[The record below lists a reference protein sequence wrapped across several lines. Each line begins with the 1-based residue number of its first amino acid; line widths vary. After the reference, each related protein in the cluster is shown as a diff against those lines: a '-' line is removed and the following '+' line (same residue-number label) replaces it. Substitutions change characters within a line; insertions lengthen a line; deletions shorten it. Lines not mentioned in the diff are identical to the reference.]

1 MTTTPY
7 DARRS
12 IRIREASEK
21 AYHLAHII
29 KDYPNHRKDGSQFG
43 ASQLDRIEKVL
54 AETTEMVIEMAN
66 AEHKQLLDQPGVEP
80 VREAEARG
88 VVLGF
93 DGALQTDYSSRIVA
107 DLTPKVLTLT
117 DADGRVMEQ
126 TIPPSLLE
134 RIAAR
139 EECD

>member
-1 MTTTPY
+1 M
-7 DARRS
+7 
-12 IRIREASEK
+12 RIREASEK

-54 AETTEMVIEMAN
+54 TETTAIVIEMAN
-66 AEHKQLLDQPGVEP
+66 SEHKQLLEQSSWEAADKERVVIGFNDARLDSP
-80 VREAEARG
+80 VSINVAETG
-88 VVLGF
+88 PEV
-93 DGALQTDYSSRIVA
+93 I
-107 DLTPKVLTLT
+107 TLSDT
-117 DADGRVMEQ
+117 DGRVMEQ
-126 TIPPSLLE
+126 TIPQSLLD

>member
-1 MTTTPY
+1 MMTTPY

-12 IRIREASEK
+12 MRIREASEK

-29 KDYPNHRKDGSQFG
+29 KDYPNHRKDGAQFG

-54 AETTEMVIEMAN
+54 TETTALVIEMAN
-66 AEHKQLLDQPGVEP
+66 SEHKQLLDQANDEADWASILDSPGVAVGFKSASDPAE
-80 VREAEARG
+80 VRA
-88 VVLGF
+88 
-93 DGALQTDYSSRIVA
+93 
-107 DLTPKVLTLT
+107 
-117 DADGRVMEQ
+117 MEQ
-126 TIPPSLLE
+126 TIPQSLLE

>member
-12 IRIREASEK
+12 MRIREASER

-43 ASQLDRIEKVL
+43 ASQLDRIEKIL
-54 AETTEMVIEMAN
+54 AVTTAMVTEMVD
-66 AEHKQLLDQPGVEP
+66 AEHDQLLEQMNWEKRDEELGVSVGFKVSADSAG
-80 VREAEARG
+80 VR
-88 VVLGF
+88 VV
-93 DGALQTDYSSRIVA
+93 
-107 DLTPKVLTLT
+107 
-117 DADGRVMEQ
+117 EQ
-126 TIPPSLLE
+126 TIPQSLLD